1 LKIIFIE
8 VRDCE
13 NTSKKIAKA
22 PCDRNTFRVFLFSW
36 KLEISPVIFPSEMY
50 QGQISD
56 KQNFPIVSSKQGI
69 ILVLNEYILLAS
81 MNFKII
87 IKIKLL
93 SLNHFIKLHI
103 GSL

>member
-1 LKIIFIE
+1 
-8 VRDCE
+8 
-13 NTSKKIAKA
+13 
-22 PCDRNTFRVFLFSW
+22 
-36 KLEISPVIFPSEMY
+36 MY

-103 GSL
+103 GSLWLKFYSCFSIWLAFGKWINTNTVFLPRVIFVLCCFLCGP